1 MKKYILLM
9 CVAWLQTAYNEA
21 FGQSDSRIATWVST
35 HPSVHI
41 FSEANYNQL
50 SSDFKSKLKD
60 QVIVYKNKLTFDDLM
75 AYDELEKSDVV
86 SSQTVIKDKD
96 AQIIKNWFVTHPDIK
111 IIKQSEFQSMTEERR
126 TMYQS
131 AEALILNGEYIT
143 LEDIANYPH

>member
-1 MKKYILLM
+1 MKKYILLA
-9 CVAWLQTAYNEA
+9 CVAYLQIAHNEA
-21 FGQSDSRIATWVST
+21 FGQNDPRIVTWVST

-41 FSEANYNQL
+41 FSETNYNQL

-131 AEALILNGEYIT
+131 VDALILIGEYLT

>member
-9 CVAWLQTAYNEA
+9 CVACCQFAYNEA
-21 FGQSDSRIATWVST
+21 FGQSDSRIAAWVST

-75 AYDELEKSDVV
+75 AYDELEKSDPV
-86 SSQTVIKDKD
+86 SSQTAIKTKD
-96 AQIIKNWFVTHPDIK
+96 AQIIKNWLGTHPDIK
-111 IIKQSEFQSMTEERR
+111 IIKQSEFQTMTEERQ

-131 AEALILNGEYIT
+131 AEALILNGEYLTI
-143 LEDIANYPH
+143 EDIANYPH